1 MAQVDD
7 DLDQESDENWN
18 RGRGPYRTSPMLPSG
33 ELQREAEN
41 EPARGPCGDNGP
53 ERLPEV
59 GYGPK
64 APRRRRFSLIEH
76 AVTGPGWTSD
86 RGQRREHLRA

>member
-1 MAQVDD
+1 
-7 DLDQESDENWN
+7 
-18 RGRGPYRTSPMLPSG
+18 MLPSA

-53 ERLPEV
+53 EGLPEV

-64 APRRRRFSLIEH
+64 IAKATVR
-76 AVTGPGWTSD
+76 AD
-86 RGQRREHLRA
+86 RACSYGAWMDLR